1 MLSKE
6 TYLSRQEA
14 VAERTYQ
21 LILTSLAE
29 QAYLTEPGLR
39 EVTGCYLEHR
49 GKALRPALVVFSC
62 LCCGGTEENALPA
75 AAAVEMFHT
84 WTLMDDDIIDHDDFR
99 RGRPSAHRRGAGV
112 AERELGLVAEMAAE
126 YGRDL
131 ALVGANALEGFAGEM
146 LAQAGCSP
154 QVALALVKRMFG
166 KLNPE
171 LLSGEMLDVKLSFL
185 PWENVHPQDIM
196 EMMRLKTS
204 ALLAF
209 SAEAGAAI
217 GRDTSPDNCPDA
229 QTLSQFA
236 TACGLAFQLA
246 DDLLGVFGDASFG
259 KPIGSDIREGKRTLL
274 ALTAL
279 ERATPSA
286 RARFL
291 ELLGKQDATPD
302 DIQDARQILE
312 ESGARSHVETTADR
326 FVNDALQ
333 SLQTLPANEGRD
345 LLEHWAT
352 SMTHRKI

>member
-1 MLSKE
+1 MLSQE
-6 TYLSRQEA
+6 AYLSRLEA
-14 VAERTYQ
+14 VAECAYSR
-21 LILTSLAE
+21 IRTSLAE

-49 GKALRPALVVFSC
+49 GKALRPALVVFAC
-62 LCCGGTEENALPA
+62 LCCGGDEEAVLPA

-99 RGRPSAHRRGAGV
+99 RGRPSAHRRGATV
-112 AERELGLVAEMAAE
+112 AERELQLAAETAAE

-131 ALVGANALEGFAGEM
+131 ALLGANELEGFAGEM

-154 QVALALVKRMFG
+154 QVALALVRRMFG

-185 PWENVHPQDIM
+185 PWENVRPQDIM

-209 SAEAGAAI
+209 SAEVGAAI
-217 GRDTSPDNCPDA
+217 GRDAAPDDCPDA
-229 QTLSQFA
+229 KTLAQFA

-246 DDLLGVFGDASFG
+246 DDLLGVYGDASFG

-279 ERATPSA
+279 ERATPLA
-286 RARFL
+286 RARLL
-291 ELLGKQDATPD
+291 ELLGKQDATPQ
-302 DIQDARQILE
+302 DIQDARQILQ
-312 ESGARSHVETTADR
+312 ESGARSHVESTADAL
-326 FVNDALQ
+326 VADALQ
-333 SLQTLPANEGRD
+333 HLQHLPANEGRD
-345 LLEHWAT
+345 LLEHWAA